1 MREESRPGTGGAR
14 WEVTQHRS
22 ARVRA
27 PRPAA
32 RPASGSM
39 VFRSMVMGILVAATL
54 AGCSHH
60 ITHIYIEESPGR
72 EGLPQGAD
80 QIAIEIIQQVAQEH
94 EFIFIST
101 NQASSRVLA
110 YYTKG
115 SMDLRL
121 FKDTVSQSLVFVL
134 KDFDSWD
141 ATPTSEKVIRDL
153 TRLSAQ
159 RLPDTTVVSTS
170 QRDHFPYGL

>member
-1 MREESRPGTGGAR
+1 MMQANRLVLWGTPRRGVAGT
-14 WEVTQHRS
+14 WFT
-22 ARVRA
+22 RVLTLIVLV
-27 PRPAA
+27 PA
-32 RPASGSM
+32 
-39 VFRSMVMGILVAATL
+39 L

-72 EGLPQGAD
+72 EGLPPGAD
-80 QIAIEIIQQVAQEH
+80 QIAIEILQQVAQEH
-94 EFIFIST
+94 EFIFVST

-115 SMDLRL
+115 SIDLRL

-141 ATPTSEKVIRDL
+141 PTPTSEEIIRDL
-153 TRLSAQ
+153 TRLSAE
-159 RLPDTTVVSTS
+159 RLPETTVVSTS
-170 QRDHFPYGL
+170 QRDHFPYGP